1 METLFKLSP
10 EELSKIC
17 IKAEFDEKEQLI
29 LKEENCFQKGAI
41 TFLKQPVRVK
51 LGELLAGIL
60 DKTAIVKENVDCA
73 FLYLFA
79 LADTKKHRETLRDFY
94 ENHHCDEYDCS
105 GLDGYCTGWDED
117 RDFHVLEVCHEEM

>member
-1 METLFKLSP
+1 MKTLFKLSS
-10 EELSKIC
+10 EEVCAKVI
-17 IKAEFDEKEQLI
+17 FDEKGKLI
-29 LKEENCFQKGAI
+29 LKEENYIQKGNI

-60 DKTAIVKENVDCA
+60 DKTAIVKENEDGS

-79 LADTKKHRETLRDFY
+79 FAETKRYRETLRDFY
-94 ENHHCDEYDCS
+94 EANHCDQYDCS

-117 RDFHVLEVCHEEM
+117 RNFHVLEVN